1 MKINKKFKMRNY
13 LKIQRNKVIKKKMKK
28 NKNKIFKFMI

>member
-1 MKINKKFKMRNY
+1 MKIKKKFKMRNY
-13 LKIQRNKVIKKKMKK
+13 LKIQRNKEIKKKMKK